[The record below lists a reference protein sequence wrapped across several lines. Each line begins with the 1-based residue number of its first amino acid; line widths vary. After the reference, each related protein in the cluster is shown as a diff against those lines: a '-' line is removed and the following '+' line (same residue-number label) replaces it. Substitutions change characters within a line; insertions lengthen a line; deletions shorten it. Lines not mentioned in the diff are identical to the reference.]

1 MPTLAEIENARRT
14 FVQREPRH
22 LFYKVATEL
31 VDLSLK
37 GATRISLAEAL
48 AVLLQTWNKA
58 HYQYRGFDE
67 QHFKDI
73 EQLISSNQA
82 AVTKFRSREISSFAK
97 MDEDVVRVLFN
108 RFAQVLG
115 PVGAAKC
122 LHLLAPMFFPLWD
135 RAIAKAYRINLD
147 NCAFDEYVAFM
158 GVVRQRCALLREA
171 GAPWPDMLKAIDEFN
186 YCTFTLK
193 AGADSG

>member
-1 MPTLAEIENARRT
+1 MPTLAEIENAHGT
-14 FVQREPRH
+14 FVQREPPH

-31 VDLSLK
+31 IDLSLK

-97 MDEDVVRVLFN
+97 TDEDVVRELFN

-122 LHLLAPMFFPLWD
+122 LHFLAPMFFPLWD
-135 RAIAKAYRINLD
+135 RAI
-147 NCAFDEYVAFM
+147 
-158 GVVRQRCALLREA
+158 RE
-171 GAPWPDMLKAIDEFN
+171 GIPN
-186 YCTFTLK
+186 Q
-193 AGADSG
+193 S